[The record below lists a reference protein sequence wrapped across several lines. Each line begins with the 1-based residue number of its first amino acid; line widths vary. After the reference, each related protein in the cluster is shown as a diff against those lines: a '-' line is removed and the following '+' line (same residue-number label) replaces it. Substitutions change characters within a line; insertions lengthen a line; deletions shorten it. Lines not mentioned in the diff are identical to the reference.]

1 MNRPN
6 IGVFRWSF
14 RRFPHF
20 VGKVVR
26 QGRRKACACG
36 HYVARFVRSAL
47 GGRTGSSPAAH
58 ATFSP
63 RKFCGVEGGKEGRE
77 GHERHGGKGKG
88 KGKKERERRTRR
100 DGPGRAA
107 DIRRGDDDGGH
118 LRRRFATRSPS
129 LLPPPSMAGSLLGRN
144 PVANF
149 GSIVCPKRFL
159 LKPL

>member
-26 QGRRKACACG
+26 EGRRKACACG

-77 GHERHGGKGKG
+77 EGKGTKGMAGKERGKGKRNG
-88 KGKKERERRTRR
+88 S
-100 DGPGRAA
+100 DG
-107 DIRRGDDDGGH
+107 RGGTGQGGQPI
-118 LRRRFATRSPS
+118 FAEAMMMEAIYGAGSQHAR
-129 LLPPPSMAGSLLGRN
+129 PPSFPLRPWLG
-144 PVANF
+144 AY
-149 GSIVCPKRFL
+149 
-159 LKPL
+159 